1 MWFLWLVNYMFW
13 HFRIQGMHLPITQV
27 SGELKPPDSHYVW
40 RMYYVPWWVKGYKY
54 TVTTLKYVEGGP
66 DRKAPEVVWN
76 TSSYI

>member
-1 MWFLWLVNYMFW
+1 
-13 HFRIQGMHLPITQV
+13 MHLPITQV

-66 DRKAPEVVWN
+66 DRKAPEVV
-76 TSSYI
+76 